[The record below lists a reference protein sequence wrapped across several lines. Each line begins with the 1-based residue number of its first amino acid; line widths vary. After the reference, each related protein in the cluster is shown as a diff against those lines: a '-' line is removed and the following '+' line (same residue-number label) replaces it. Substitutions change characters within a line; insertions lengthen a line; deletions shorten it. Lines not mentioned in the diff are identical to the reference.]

1 MNVLVF
7 TTLYPNNVWPEQGVF
22 IKERMSQFALL
33 QGCDVKVVAPV
44 PYFPDLKVNWRW
56 RFSQVAR
63 MEMRD
68 GIEVCHPRYVMMPK
82 LGMTLYGV
90 MMFLSVLA
98 TVKRIQKK
106 FDFDIIDAHWVY
118 PDGLAA
124 VLLGRFFKKPVV
136 VSARGSDI
144 NLYGQFPLIRRL
156 LRYTLHKT
164 DRVIAVSRA
173 LKMAMVRLGIPDS
186 KISVIPNGVDTK
198 KFYPLSRKEARE
210 KLGVPGDA
218 KVILSVGHLTPG
230 KGFDVVMRAIALLL
244 EESPQENL
252 QLIIVGDGPFRKA
265 LEKTGSILNLGRNVS
280 FRGNVSHEEL
290 FLLYSAAD
298 LFCLASEME
307 GCPNVILE
315 SLACGTPVVATAVG
329 GIPEIIQSDEFGLL
343 AERNETKIAGAIQ
356 AALRK
361 SWQSR
366 DLIQFAKQHSWEQTA
381 WAVRHVF
388 ESVLNGKN
396 EMSGRGALSVD
407 TTIRATTSHPGVK
420 PDDLG
425 DADITVGYKR
435 T

>member
-1 MNVLVF
+1 M
-7 TTLYPNNVWPEQGVF
+7 
-22 IKERMSQFALL
+22 L
-33 QGCDVKVVAPV
+33 QGCEVKVVAPV
-44 PYFPDLKVNWRW
+44 PYFPELKVNWRW

-63 MEMRD
+63 MEIRD
-68 GIEVCHPRYVMMPK
+68 GLEVCHPRYIMMPK

-198 KFYPLSRKEARE
+198 KFYPLCRKEARE

-230 KGFDVVMRAIALLL
+230 KGFDVVMKAIALLL

-265 LEKTGSILNLGRNVS
+265 LEKTGSILNLARNVS

-343 AERNETKIAGAIQ
+343 AERNETQIAGAIQ

-361 SWQSR
+361 SWQSG
-366 DLIQFAKQHSWEQTA
+366 DLIQLAKQHSWEQTA

-396 EMSGRGALSVD
+396 EMSGRVEC
-407 TTIRATTSHPGVK
+407 
-420 PDDLG
+420 
-425 DADITVGYKR
+425 
-435 T
+435 